1 MAICVKSEIGKLR
14 KVLIHRPGGELE
26 HLTPEYLNTL
36 LFDDIPY
43 LKRAQ
48 LEHDSFATTLRNCG
62 VEVVYLC
69 DLVAQALDS
78 DSGSDKKEKSI
89 RCQFIKEFLRNA
101 DSRIIGHEKELFN
114 LLMDE
119 SDTRKMVLRTMEG
132 VMDEGFDFRKTN
144 PLLNLTRTKAGF
156 LLDPIPN
163 LYFTRDPM
171 ASIGTGASLNH
182 MSSVTRNRETIYMKY
197 VFAYHPS
204 FRNKVHK
211 YYDPSNPYSI
221 EGGDIHNLS
230 ETTLAI
236 GLSERTS
243 AQAVE
248 VLARSI
254 FADEEST
261 ISNIIAIDIPNMRA
275 FMHLDTVLTQAD
287 TNVFIVHPG
296 ILHNIKAYRVF
307 PGAKGTIKAETLKGT
322 LESIFC
328 RFLQLDD
335 VKFIKCGGNDSIA
348 AEREQW
354 NDGSN
359 ALCVE
364 PGKVIVYD
372 RNTITNA
379 ILRDNGLETLEI
391 ASSELSRGRGGP
403 RCMSMPLIR
412 DTL

>member
-26 HLTPEYLNTL
+26 HLTPEYLTTL

-48 LEHDSFATTLRNCG
+48 IEHDSFAETLRSCG

-69 DLVAQALDS
+69 DLVAQALDT
-78 DSGSDKKEKSI
+78 DPAV
-89 RCQFIKEFLRNA
+89 RRQFVKEFLSNA
-101 DSRIIGHEKELFN
+101 DTRIVGHEKELFK

-119 SDTRKMVLRTMEG
+119 PDTRTMVLRTMEG
-132 VMDEGFDFRKTN
+132 IMDDGFDFRKTN

-156 LLDPIPN
+156 ILDPIPN

-171 ASIGTGASLNH
+171 ASVGCGASLNH
-182 MSSVTRNRETIYMKY
+182 MFSVTRNRETIYMKY
-197 VFAYHPS
+197 VFEHHPD
-204 FRNKVHK
+204 FQDKVKK
-211 YYDPSNPYSI
+211 YYDPSVPYSI

-230 ETTLAI
+230 ADTLSI
-236 GLSERTS
+236 GLSERTT
-243 AQAVE
+243 AQAIE
-248 VLARSI
+248 VLARNI
-254 FADEEST
+254 FADEESS
-261 ISNIIAIDIPNMRA
+261 IRNILAIDIPNMRA

-287 TNVFIVHPG
+287 KDVFIVHPG
-296 ILHNIKAYRVF
+296 ILHNIKVYRVF
-307 PGAKGTIKAETLKGT
+307 PGAKGTIKAESLKGT

-328 RFLQLDD
+328 RFLGLDE
-335 VKFIKCGGNDSIA
+335 VRFIKCGGNNMIA

-364 PGKVIVYD
+364 PGTVIVYD
-372 RNTITNA
+372 RNTITND
-379 ILRDNGLETLEI
+379 ILRDNGLKTLEI

-403 RCMSMPLIR
+403 RCMSMPLVR
-412 DTL
+412 DAL

>member
-26 HLTPEYLNTL
+26 HLTPEYLTTL

-48 LEHDSFATTLRNCG
+48 IEHDSFADTLRGCG

-69 DLVAQALDS
+69 DLVAQALDT
-78 DSGSDKKEKSI
+78 DPYV
-89 RCQFIKEFLRNA
+89 RRQFVKEFLSNA
-101 DSRIIGHEKELFN
+101 DTRIVGHEKELFK

-119 SDTRKMVLRTMEG
+119 PDTRTMVLRTMEG
-132 VMDEGFDFRKTN
+132 IMDDGFDFRKTN

-156 LLDPIPN
+156 ILDPIPN

-171 ASIGTGASLNH
+171 ASVGCGASLNH
-182 MSSVTRNRETIYMKY
+182 MFSVTRNRETIYMKY
-197 VFAYHPS
+197 VFEHHPD
-204 FRNKVHK
+204 FQNKVKK
-211 YYDPSNPYSI
+211 YYDPSIPYSI

-230 ETTLAI
+230 EDTLAI
-236 GLSERTS
+236 GLSERTT
-243 AQAVE
+243 AQAIE
-248 VLARSI
+248 VLARKI

-261 ISNIIAIDIPNMRA
+261 IRNILAIDIPNMRA

-287 TNVFIVHPG
+287 RGVFIVHPG

-307 PGAKGTIKAETLKGT
+307 PGAKGTIKAESLKGT

-328 RFLQLDD
+328 RFLGLDEIR
-335 VKFIKCGGNDSIA
+335 FIKCGGNNMIA

-364 PGKVIVYD
+364 PGTVIVYD
-372 RNTITNA
+372 RNTITND
-379 ILRDNGLETLEI
+379 ILRDNGLKTLEI

-403 RCMSMPLIR
+403 RCMSMPLVR
-412 DTL
+412 DAL

>member
-26 HLTPEYLNTL
+26 HLTPEYLTTL

-48 LEHDSFATTLRNCG
+48 VEHDSFADTLRGCG

-69 DLVAQALDS
+69 DLVAQALDT
-78 DSGSDKKEKSI
+78 DPYV
-89 RCQFIKEFLRNA
+89 RRQFITEFLSNA
-101 DSRIIGHEKELFN
+101 DTRIVGHEKELFK

-119 SDTRKMVLRTMEG
+119 PDTRTMVLRTMEG
-132 VMDEGFDFRKTN
+132 IMDDGFDFKKTN

-156 LLDPIPN
+156 ILDPIPN

-171 ASIGTGASLNH
+171 ASVGCGASLNH
-182 MSSVTRNRETIYMKY
+182 MFSVTRNRETIYMKY
-197 VFAYHPS
+197 VFEHHPD
-204 FRNKVHK
+204 FQNKVKK
-211 YYDPSNPYSI
+211 YYDPSIPYSI

-230 ETTLAI
+230 EDTLAI
-236 GLSERTS
+236 GLSERTT
-243 AQAVE
+243 AQAIE
-248 VLARSI
+248 VLARRI

-261 ISNIIAIDIPNMRA
+261 IRNILAIDIPNMRA

-287 TNVFIVHPG
+287 RGVFIVHPG
-296 ILHNIKAYRVF
+296 ILHNIKVYRVF
-307 PGAKGTIKAETLKGT
+307 PGAKGTIKAESLKGT

-328 RFLQLDD
+328 RFLGLDE
-335 VKFIKCGGNDSIA
+335 VRFIKCGGNNMIA

-364 PGKVIVYD
+364 PGTVIVYD
-372 RNTITNA
+372 RNTITND
-379 ILRDNGLETLEI
+379 ILRDNGLKTLEI

-403 RCMSMPLIR
+403 RCMSMPLVR
-412 DTL
+412 DAL

>member
-26 HLTPEYLNTL
+26 HLTPEYLSTL

-48 LEHDSFATTLRNCG
+48 IEHDSFAETLRSCG

-69 DLVAQALDS
+69 DLVAQALDT
-78 DSGSDKKEKSI
+78 DPAV
-89 RCQFIKEFLRNA
+89 RRQFVTEFLSNA
-101 DSRIIGHEKELFN
+101 DTRIVGHEKELFK

-119 SDTRKMVLRTMEG
+119 PDTRTMVLRTMEG
-132 VMDEGFDFRKTN
+132 IMDDGFDFRKTN

-156 LLDPIPN
+156 ILDPIPN

-171 ASIGTGASLNH
+171 ASVGCGASLNH
-182 MSSVTRNRETIYMKY
+182 MFSVTRNRETIYMKY
-197 VFAYHPS
+197 VFEHHPD
-204 FRNKVHK
+204 FQNKVKK
-211 YYDPSNPYSI
+211 YYDPSVPYSI

-230 ETTLAI
+230 ADTLAI
-236 GLSERTS
+236 GLSERTT
-243 AQAVE
+243 AQAIE
-248 VLARSI
+248 VLARNI
-254 FADEEST
+254 FADEESS
-261 ISNIIAIDIPNMRA
+261 IRNILAIDIPNMRA

-287 TNVFIVHPG
+287 KDVFIVHPG
-296 ILHNIKAYRVF
+296 ILHNIKVYRVF
-307 PGAKGTIKAETLKGT
+307 PGAKGTIKAESLKGT

-328 RFLQLDD
+328 RFLGLDE
-335 VKFIKCGGNDSIA
+335 VRFIKCGGNNMIA

-364 PGKVIVYD
+364 PGTVIVYD
-372 RNTITNA
+372 RNTITND
-379 ILRDNGLETLEI
+379 ILRDNGLKTLEI

-403 RCMSMPLIR
+403 RCMSMPLVR
-412 DTL
+412 DAL

>member
-26 HLTPEYLNTL
+26 HLTPEYLTTL

-48 LEHDSFATTLRNCG
+48 IEHDSFAETLRSCG

-69 DLVAQALDS
+69 DLVAQALDT
-78 DSGSDKKEKSI
+78 DPAV
-89 RCQFIKEFLRNA
+89 RRQFVKEFLSNA
-101 DSRIIGHEKELFN
+101 DTRIVGHEKELFK

-119 SDTRKMVLRTMEG
+119 PDTRTMVLRTMEG
-132 VMDEGFDFRKTN
+132 IMDDGFDFRKTN

-156 LLDPIPN
+156 ILDPIPN

-171 ASIGTGASLNH
+171 ASVGCGASLNH
-182 MSSVTRNRETIYMKY
+182 MFSVTRNRETIYMKY
-197 VFAYHPS
+197 VFEHHPD
-204 FRNKVHK
+204 FQDKVKK
-211 YYDPSNPYSI
+211 YYDPSVPYSI

-230 ETTLAI
+230 ADTLAI
-236 GLSERTS
+236 GLSERTT
-243 AQAVE
+243 AQATE
-248 VLARSI
+248 VLARNI

-261 ISNIIAIDIPNMRA
+261 IRNILAIDIPNMRA

-287 TNVFIVHPG
+287 RGVFIVHPG
-296 ILHNIKAYRVF
+296 ILHNIKVYRVF
-307 PGAKGTIKAETLKGT
+307 PGAKGTIKAESLKGT

-328 RFLQLDD
+328 RFLGLDE
-335 VKFIKCGGNDSIA
+335 VRFIKCGGNNMIA

-364 PGKVIVYD
+364 PGTVIVYD
-372 RNTITNA
+372 RNTITND
-379 ILRDNGLETLEI
+379 ILRDNGLKTLEI
-391 ASSELSRGRGGP
+391 GSSELSRGRGGP
-403 RCMSMPLIR
+403 RCMSMPLVR
-412 DTL
+412 DAL

>member
-26 HLTPEYLNTL
+26 HLTPEYLTTL

-48 LEHDSFATTLRNCG
+48 VEHDSFAETLRSCG

-69 DLVAQALDS
+69 DLVAQALDT
-78 DSGSDKKEKSI
+78 DPYV
-89 RCQFIKEFLRNA
+89 RRQFVKEFLSNA
-101 DSRIIGHEKELFN
+101 DTRIVGHEKELFK

-119 SDTRKMVLRTMEG
+119 PDTRTMVLRTMEG
-132 VMDEGFDFRKTN
+132 IMDDGFDFRKTN

-156 LLDPIPN
+156 ILDPIPN

-171 ASIGTGASLNH
+171 ASVGCGASLNH
-182 MSSVTRNRETIYMKY
+182 MFSVTRNRETIYMKY
-197 VFAYHPS
+197 VFEHHPD
-204 FRNKVHK
+204 FQDKVKK
-211 YYDPSNPYSI
+211 YYDPSVPYSI

-230 ETTLAI
+230 ADTLAI
-236 GLSERTS
+236 GLSERTT
-243 AQAVE
+243 AQAIE
-248 VLARSI
+248 VLARNI

-261 ISNIIAIDIPNMRA
+261 IRNILAIDIPNMRA

-287 TNVFIVHPG
+287 KDVFIVHPG
-296 ILHNIKAYRVF
+296 ILHNIKVYRVF
-307 PGAKGTIKAETLKGT
+307 PGAKGTIKAESLKGT

-328 RFLQLDD
+328 RFLGLDEIR
-335 VKFIKCGGNDSIA
+335 FIKCGGNNMIA

-364 PGKVIVYD
+364 PGTVIVYD
-372 RNTITNA
+372 RNTITND
-379 ILRDNGLETLEI
+379 ILRDNGLKTLEI

-403 RCMSMPLIR
+403 RCMSMPLVR
-412 DTL
+412 DAL

>member
-26 HLTPEYLNTL
+26 HLTPEYLTTL

-48 LEHDSFATTLRNCG
+48 VEHDSFADTLRGCG

-69 DLVAQALDS
+69 DLVAQALDT
-78 DSGSDKKEKSI
+78 DPYV
-89 RCQFIKEFLRNA
+89 RRQFITEFLSNA
-101 DSRIIGHEKELFN
+101 DTRIVGHEKELFK

-119 SDTRKMVLRTMEG
+119 PDTRTMVLRTMEG
-132 VMDEGFDFRKTN
+132 IMDDGFDFKKTN

-156 LLDPIPN
+156 ILDPIPN

-171 ASIGTGASLNH
+171 ASVGCGASLNH
-182 MSSVTRNRETIYMKY
+182 MFSVTRNRETIYMKY
-197 VFAYHPS
+197 VFEHHPD
-204 FRNKVHK
+204 FQNKVKK
-211 YYDPSNPYSI
+211 YYDPSVPYSI

-230 ETTLAI
+230 ADTLAI
-236 GLSERTS
+236 GLSERTT
-243 AQAVE
+243 AQAIE
-248 VLARSI
+248 VLARNI

-261 ISNIIAIDIPNMRA
+261 IRNILAIDIPNMRA
-275 FMHLDTVLTQAD
+275 FMHLDTVLTQVD
-287 TNVFIVHPG
+287 KDVFIVHPG
-296 ILHNIKAYRVF
+296 ILHNIKVYRVF
-307 PGAKGTIKAETLKGT
+307 PGAKGTIKAESLKGT
-322 LESIFC
+322 LESILC
-328 RFLQLDD
+328 RFLGLDE
-335 VKFIKCGGNDSIA
+335 VRFIKCGGNNMIA

-364 PGKVIVYD
+364 PGTVIVYD
-372 RNTITNA
+372 RNTITND
-379 ILRDNGLETLEI
+379 ILRDNGLKTLEI

-403 RCMSMPLIR
+403 RCMSMPLVR
-412 DTL
+412 DAL

>member
-26 HLTPEYLNTL
+26 HLTPEYLTTL

-48 LEHDSFATTLRNCG
+48 IEHDSFAETLRSCG

-69 DLVAQALDS
+69 DLVAQALDT
-78 DSGSDKKEKSI
+78 DPAV
-89 RCQFIKEFLRNA
+89 RRQFVTEFLSNA
-101 DSRIIGHEKELFN
+101 DTRIVGHEKELFK

-119 SDTRKMVLRTMEG
+119 PDTRTMVLRTMEG
-132 VMDEGFDFRKTN
+132 IMDDGFDFRKTN

-156 LLDPIPN
+156 ILDPIPN

-171 ASIGTGASLNH
+171 ASVGCGASLNH
-182 MSSVTRNRETIYMKY
+182 MFSVTRNRETIYMKY
-197 VFAYHPS
+197 VFEHHPD
-204 FRNKVHK
+204 FQDKVKK
-211 YYDPSNPYSI
+211 YYDPSVPYSI

-230 ETTLAI
+230 ADTLAI
-236 GLSERTS
+236 GLSERTT
-243 AQAVE
+243 AQAIE
-248 VLARSI
+248 VLARNI
-254 FADEEST
+254 FADEESA
-261 ISNIIAIDIPNMRA
+261 IRNILAIDIPNMRA

-287 TNVFIVHPG
+287 KDVFIVHPG
-296 ILHNIKAYRVF
+296 ILHNIKVYRVF
-307 PGAKGTIKAETLKGT
+307 PGAKGTIKAESLKGT

-328 RFLQLDD
+328 RFLGLDE
-335 VKFIKCGGNDSIA
+335 VRFIKCGGNNMIA

-364 PGKVIVYD
+364 PGTVIVYD
-372 RNTITNA
+372 RNTITND
-379 ILRDNGLETLEI
+379 ILRDNGLKTLEI

-403 RCMSMPLIR
+403 RCMSMPLVR
-412 DTL
+412 DAL

>member
-26 HLTPEYLNTL
+26 HLTPEYLTTL

-48 LEHDSFATTLRNCG
+48 VEHDSFADTLRGCG

-69 DLVAQALDS
+69 DLVAQALDT
-78 DSGSDKKEKSI
+78 DPYVH
-89 RCQFIKEFLRNA
+89 RQFVKEFLSNA
-101 DSRIIGHEKELFN
+101 DTRIVGHEKELFK

-119 SDTRKMVLRTMEG
+119 PDTRTMVLRTMEG
-132 VMDEGFDFRKTN
+132 IMDDGFDFRKTN

-156 LLDPIPN
+156 ILDPIPN

-171 ASIGTGASLNH
+171 ASVGCGASLNH
-182 MSSVTRNRETIYMKY
+182 MFSVTRNRETIYMKY
-197 VFAYHPS
+197 VFEHHPD
-204 FRNKVHK
+204 FQNKVKK
-211 YYDPSNPYSI
+211 YYDPSVPYSI

-230 ETTLAI
+230 ADTLAI
-236 GLSERTS
+236 GLSERTT
-243 AQAVE
+243 AQAIE
-248 VLARSI
+248 VLARNI

-261 ISNIIAIDIPNMRA
+261 IRNILAIDIPNMRA

-287 TNVFIVHPG
+287 KDVFIVHPG
-296 ILHNIKAYRVF
+296 ILHNIKVYRVF
-307 PGAKGTIKAETLKGT
+307 PGAKGTIKAESLKGT

-328 RFLQLDD
+328 RFLGLDE
-335 VKFIKCGGNDSIA
+335 VRFIKCGGNNMIA

-364 PGKVIVYD
+364 PGTVIVYD
-372 RNTITNA
+372 RNTITND
-379 ILRDNGLETLEI
+379 ILRDNGLKTLEI

-403 RCMSMPLIR
+403 RCMSMPLVR
-412 DTL
+412 DAL

>member
-26 HLTPEYLNTL
+26 HLTPEYLSTL

-48 LEHDSFATTLRNCG
+48 IEHDSFAETLRSCG

-69 DLVAQALDS
+69 DLVAQALDT
-78 DSGSDKKEKSI
+78 DPAV
-89 RCQFIKEFLRNA
+89 RRQFVTEFLSNA
-101 DSRIIGHEKELFN
+101 DTRIVGHEKELFK

-119 SDTRKMVLRTMEG
+119 PDTRTMVLRTMEG
-132 VMDEGFDFRKTN
+132 IMDDGFDFRKTN

-156 LLDPIPN
+156 ILDPIPN

-171 ASIGTGASLNH
+171 ASVGCGASLNH
-182 MSSVTRNRETIYMKY
+182 MFSVTRNRETIYMKY
-197 VFAYHPS
+197 VFEHHPD
-204 FRNKVHK
+204 FQDKVKK
-211 YYDPSNPYSI
+211 YYDPSVPYSI

-230 ETTLAI
+230 ADTLAI
-236 GLSERTS
+236 GLSERTT
-243 AQAVE
+243 AQAIE
-248 VLARSI
+248 VLARNI
-254 FADEEST
+254 FADEESA
-261 ISNIIAIDIPNMRA
+261 IRNILAIDIPNMRA

-287 TNVFIVHPG
+287 KDVFIVHPG
-296 ILHNIKAYRVF
+296 ILHNIKVYRVF
-307 PGAKGTIKAETLKGT
+307 PGAKGTIKAESLKGT

-328 RFLQLDD
+328 RFLGLDE
-335 VKFIKCGGNDSIA
+335 VRFIKCGGNNMIA

-364 PGKVIVYD
+364 PGTVIVYD
-372 RNTITNA
+372 RNTITND
-379 ILRDNGLETLEI
+379 ILCDNGLKTLEI

-403 RCMSMPLIR
+403 RCMSMPLVR
-412 DTL
+412 DAL

>member
-26 HLTPEYLNTL
+26 HLTPEYLTTL

-48 LEHDSFATTLRNCG
+48 VEHDSFADTLRGCG

-69 DLVAQALDS
+69 DLVAQALDT
-78 DSGSDKKEKSI
+78 DPYV
-89 RCQFIKEFLRNA
+89 RRQFVKEFLSNA
-101 DSRIIGHEKELFN
+101 DTRIVGHEKELFK

-119 SDTRKMVLRTMEG
+119 PDTRTMVLRTMEG
-132 VMDEGFDFRKTN
+132 IMDDGFDFRKTN

-156 LLDPIPN
+156 ILDPIPN

-171 ASIGTGASLNH
+171 ASVGCGASLNH
-182 MSSVTRNRETIYMKY
+182 MFSVTRNRETIYMKY
-197 VFAYHPS
+197 VFEHHPD
-204 FRNKVHK
+204 FQNKVKK
-211 YYDPSNPYSI
+211 YYDPSVPYSI

-230 ETTLAI
+230 ADTLAI
-236 GLSERTS
+236 GLSERTT
-243 AQAVE
+243 AQAIE
-248 VLARSI
+248 VLARNI

-261 ISNIIAIDIPNMRA
+261 IRNILAIDIPNMRA

-287 TNVFIVHPG
+287 KDVFIVHPG
-296 ILHNIKAYRVF
+296 ILHNIKVYRVF
-307 PGAKGTIKAETLKGT
+307 PGAKGTIKAESLKGT

-328 RFLQLDD
+328 RFLGLDE
-335 VKFIKCGGNDSIA
+335 VRFIKCGGNNMIA

-364 PGKVIVYD
+364 PGTVIVYD
-372 RNTITNA
+372 RNTITND
-379 ILRDNGLETLEI
+379 ILRDNGLKTLEI

-403 RCMSMPLIR
+403 RCMSMPLVR
-412 DTL
+412 DAL

>member
-1 MAICVKSEIGKLR
+1 MAICVKSEIGKLK

-26 HLTPEYLNTL
+26 HLTPEYLSTL

-48 LEHDSFATTLRNCG
+48 IEHDSFAQTLRDCG

-69 DLVAQALDS
+69 DLVTQALDT
-78 DSGSDKKEKSI
+78 DPDVKK
-89 RCQFIKEFLRNA
+89 QFIREFLLNA
-101 DSRIIGHEKELFN
+101 GNRVLGREKELYKK
-114 LLMDE
+114 LLDLPNTK
-119 SDTRKMVLRTMEG
+119 DMVLKTMQG
-132 VMDEGFDFRKTN
+132 VLDTGFDFKKSN

-156 LLDPIPN
+156 LIDPIPN

-171 ASIGTGASLNH
+171 ASIGNGASLNH
-182 MSSVTRNRETIYMKY
+182 MSSVTRNRETLYMKY
-197 VFAYHPS
+197 VFDFHPD
-204 FRNKVHK
+204 FKGKVKK
-211 YYDPSNPYSI
+211 YYNPLCPYSI

-230 ETTLAI
+230 AETLAI
-236 GLSERTS
+236 GLSERTC
-243 AQAVE
+243 AEAIE
-248 VLARSI
+248 LLAKNI

-261 ISNIIAIDIPNMRA
+261 IKNILAIDIPNTRA

-296 ILHNIKAYRVF
+296 ILDNVKVYRVF
-307 PGAKGTIKAETLKGT
+307 PGAKGNIKAEAIKGS

-328 RFLQLDD
+328 RFLQLDN
-335 VKFIKCGGNDSIA
+335 VKFIKCGGNSAIA

-372 RNTITNA
+372 RNTITNS
-379 ILRDNGLETLEI
+379 ILRDNGLQTLEI

-403 RCMSMPLIR
+403 RCMSMPLER
-412 DTL
+412 D

>member
-26 HLTPEYLNTL
+26 HLTPEYLTTL

-48 LEHDSFATTLRNCG
+48 VEHDSFADTLRGCG

-69 DLVAQALDS
+69 DLVAQALDT
-78 DSGSDKKEKSI
+78 DPYV
-89 RCQFIKEFLRNA
+89 RRQFVKEFLSNA
-101 DSRIIGHEKELFN
+101 DTRIVGHEKELFK

-119 SDTRKMVLRTMEG
+119 PDTRTMVLRTMEG
-132 VMDEGFDFRKTN
+132 IMDDGFDFRKTN

-156 LLDPIPN
+156 ILDPIPN

-171 ASIGTGASLNH
+171 ASVGCGASLNH
-182 MSSVTRNRETIYMKY
+182 MFSVTRNRETIYMKY
-197 VFAYHPS
+197 VFEHHPD
-204 FRNKVHK
+204 FQDKVKK
-211 YYDPSNPYSI
+211 YYDPSVPYSI

-230 ETTLAI
+230 ADTLAI
-236 GLSERTS
+236 GLSERTT
-243 AQAVE
+243 AQAIE
-248 VLARSI
+248 VLARNI

-261 ISNIIAIDIPNMRA
+261 IRNILAIDIPNMRA

-287 TNVFIVHPG
+287 RGVFIVHPG
-296 ILHNIKAYRVF
+296 ILHNIKVYRVF
-307 PGAKGTIKAETLKGT
+307 PGAKGTIKAESLKGT

-328 RFLQLDD
+328 RFLGLDEIR
-335 VKFIKCGGNDSIA
+335 FIKCGGNNMIA

-364 PGKVIVYD
+364 PGTVIVYD
-372 RNTITNA
+372 RNTITND
-379 ILRDNGLETLEI
+379 ILRDNGLKTLEI

-403 RCMSMPLIR
+403 RCMSMPLVR
-412 DTL
+412 DAL

>member
-1 MAICVKSEIGKLR
+1 MAICVKSEIGKLK

-26 HLTPEYLNTL
+26 HLTPDYLSTL

-48 LEHDSFATTLRNCG
+48 IEHDSFAQTLRDCG

-69 DLVAQALDS
+69 DLVTQALDT
-78 DSGSDKKEKSI
+78 DINVKK
-89 RCQFIKEFLRNA
+89 QFIREFLMNA
-101 DSRIIGHEKELFN
+101 GNRVLGREKELYKS
-114 LLMDE
+114 LIDLP
-119 SDTRKMVLRTMEG
+119 DTKDMVLKTMQG
-132 VMDEGFDFRKTN
+132 VLDTGFDFKKSN

-156 LLDPIPN
+156 LIDPIPN

-171 ASIGTGASLNH
+171 ASIGNGASLNH

-197 VFAYHPS
+197 VFDFHPD
-204 FRNKVHK
+204 FKGMVKK
-211 YYDPSNPYSI
+211 YYNPLCPYSI

-230 ETTLAI
+230 AETLAI

-243 AQAVE
+243 AEAIE
-248 VLARSI
+248 LLAKNI
-254 FADEEST
+254 FSDEEST
-261 ISNIIAIDIPNMRA
+261 IKNILAIDIPNTRA

-287 TNVFIVHPG
+287 KNVFIVHPG
-296 ILHNIKAYRVF
+296 ILDNVKVYRVF
-307 PGAKGTIKAETLKGT
+307 PGARGTIKAEILKGS

-328 RFLQLDD
+328 RFLELDN
-335 VKFIKCGGNDSIA
+335 VKFIKCGGNSAIA
-348 AEREQW
+348 SEREQW

-379 ILRDNGLETLEI
+379 ILRDNGLQTLEI

-403 RCMSMPLIR
+403 RCMSMPLER
-412 DTL
+412 V

>member
-26 HLTPEYLNTL
+26 HLTPEYLTTL

-48 LEHDSFATTLRNCG
+48 VEHDSFADTLRGCG

-69 DLVAQALDS
+69 DLVAQALDT
-78 DSGSDKKEKSI
+78 DPAV
-89 RCQFIKEFLRNA
+89 RRQFVKEFLSNA
-101 DSRIIGHEKELFN
+101 DTRIVGHEKELFK

-119 SDTRKMVLRTMEG
+119 PDTRTMVLRTMEG
-132 VMDEGFDFRKTN
+132 IMDDGFDFRKTN

-156 LLDPIPN
+156 ILDPIPN

-171 ASIGTGASLNH
+171 ASVGCGASLNH
-182 MSSVTRNRETIYMKY
+182 MFSVTRNRETIYMKY
-197 VFAYHPS
+197 VFEHHPD
-204 FRNKVHK
+204 FQNKVKK
-211 YYDPSNPYSI
+211 YYDPSVPYSI

-230 ETTLAI
+230 ADTLAI
-236 GLSERTS
+236 GLSERTT
-243 AQAVE
+243 AQAIE
-248 VLARSI
+248 VLARNI
-254 FADEEST
+254 FADEESS
-261 ISNIIAIDIPNMRA
+261 IRNILAIDIPNMRA

-287 TNVFIVHPG
+287 KDVFIVHPG
-296 ILHNIKAYRVF
+296 ILHNIKVYRVF
-307 PGAKGTIKAETLKGT
+307 PGAKGTIKAESLKGT

-328 RFLQLDD
+328 RFLGLDE
-335 VKFIKCGGNDSIA
+335 VRFIKCGGNNMIA

-364 PGKVIVYD
+364 PGTVIVYD
-372 RNTITNA
+372 RNTITND
-379 ILRDNGLETLEI
+379 ILRDNGLKTLEI

-403 RCMSMPLIR
+403 RCMSMPLVR
-412 DTL
+412 DAL

>member
-26 HLTPEYLNTL
+26 HLTPEYLTTL

-48 LEHDSFATTLRNCG
+48 IEHDSFAETLRSCG

-69 DLVAQALDS
+69 DLVAQALDT
-78 DSGSDKKEKSI
+78 DPAV
-89 RCQFIKEFLRNA
+89 RRQFVKEFLSNA
-101 DSRIIGHEKELFN
+101 DTRIVGHEKELFK

-119 SDTRKMVLRTMEG
+119 PDTRTMVLRTMEG
-132 VMDEGFDFRKTN
+132 IMDDGFDFRKTN

-156 LLDPIPN
+156 ILDPIPN

-171 ASIGTGASLNH
+171 ASVGCGASLNH
-182 MSSVTRNRETIYMKY
+182 MFSVTRNRETIYMKY
-197 VFAYHPS
+197 VFEHHPD
-204 FRNKVHK
+204 FQNKVKK
-211 YYDPSNPYSI
+211 YYDPSIPYSI

-230 ETTLAI
+230 ADTLAI
-236 GLSERTS
+236 GLSERTT
-243 AQAVE
+243 AQAIE
-248 VLARSI
+248 VLARRI

-261 ISNIIAIDIPNMRA
+261 IRNILAIDIPNMRA

-287 TNVFIVHPG
+287 RGVFIVHPG
-296 ILHNIKAYRVF
+296 ILHNIKVYRVF
-307 PGAKGTIKAETLKGT
+307 PGAKGTIKAESLKGT

-328 RFLQLDD
+328 RFLGLDE
-335 VKFIKCGGNDSIA
+335 VRFIKCGGNNMIA

-364 PGKVIVYD
+364 PGTVIVYD
-372 RNTITNA
+372 RNTITND
-379 ILRDNGLETLEI
+379 ILRDNGLKTLEI

-403 RCMSMPLIR
+403 RCMSMPLVR
-412 DTL
+412 DAL

>member
-26 HLTPEYLNTL
+26 HLTPEYLTTL

-48 LEHDSFATTLRNCG
+48 VEHDSFADTLRGCG

-69 DLVAQALDS
+69 DLVAQALDT
-78 DSGSDKKEKSI
+78 DPYV
-89 RCQFIKEFLRNA
+89 RRQFVKEFLSNA
-101 DSRIIGHEKELFN
+101 DTRIVGHEKELFK

-119 SDTRKMVLRTMEG
+119 PDTRTMVLRTMEG
-132 VMDEGFDFRKTN
+132 IMDDGFDFRKTN

-156 LLDPIPN
+156 ILDPIPN

-171 ASIGTGASLNH
+171 ASVGCGASLNH
-182 MSSVTRNRETIYMKY
+182 MFSVTRNRETIYMKY
-197 VFAYHPS
+197 VFEHHPD
-204 FRNKVHK
+204 FQNKVKK
-211 YYDPSNPYSI
+211 YYDPSIPYSI

-230 ETTLAI
+230 EDTLAI
-236 GLSERTS
+236 GLSERTT
-243 AQAVE
+243 AQAIE
-248 VLARSI
+248 VLARNI

-261 ISNIIAIDIPNMRA
+261 IRNILAIDIPNMRA

-287 TNVFIVHPG
+287 KDVFIVHPG
-296 ILHNIKAYRVF
+296 ILHNIKVYRVF
-307 PGAKGTIKAETLKGT
+307 PGAKGTIKAESLKGS

-328 RFLQLDD
+328 RFLGLDE
-335 VKFIKCGGNDSIA
+335 VRFIKCGGNNMIA

-364 PGKVIVYD
+364 PGTVIVYD
-372 RNTITNA
+372 RNTITND
-379 ILRDNGLETLEI
+379 ILRDNGLKTLEI

-403 RCMSMPLIR
+403 RCMSMPLVR
-412 DTL
+412 DAL

>member
-26 HLTPEYLNTL
+26 HLTPEYLTTL

-48 LEHDSFATTLRNCG
+48 VEHDSFADTLRGCG

-69 DLVAQALDS
+69 DLVAQALDT
-78 DSGSDKKEKSI
+78 DPYV
-89 RCQFIKEFLRNA
+89 RRQFVKEFLSNA
-101 DSRIIGHEKELFN
+101 DTRIVGHEKELFK

-119 SDTRKMVLRTMEG
+119 PDTRTMVLRTMEG
-132 VMDEGFDFRKTN
+132 IMDDGFDFRKTN

-156 LLDPIPN
+156 ILDPIPN

-171 ASIGTGASLNH
+171 ASVGCGASLNH
-182 MSSVTRNRETIYMKY
+182 MFSVTRNRETIYMKY
-197 VFAYHPS
+197 VFEHHPD
-204 FRNKVHK
+204 FQDKVKK
-211 YYDPSNPYSI
+211 YYDPSVPYSI

-230 ETTLAI
+230 ADTLAI
-236 GLSERTS
+236 GLSERTT
-243 AQAVE
+243 AQAIE
-248 VLARSI
+248 VLARNI
-254 FADEEST
+254 FTDEEST
-261 ISNIIAIDIPNMRA
+261 IRNILAIDIPNMRA

-287 TNVFIVHPG
+287 RGVFIVHPG
-296 ILHNIKAYRVF
+296 ILHNIKVYRVF
-307 PGAKGTIKAETLKGT
+307 PGAKGTIKAESLKGT

-328 RFLQLDD
+328 RFLGLDE
-335 VKFIKCGGNDSIA
+335 VRFIKCGGNNMIA

-364 PGKVIVYD
+364 PGTVIVYD
-372 RNTITNA
+372 RNTITND
-379 ILRDNGLETLEI
+379 ILRDNGLKTLEI

-403 RCMSMPLIR
+403 RCMSMPLVR
-412 DTL
+412 DAL

>member
-26 HLTPEYLNTL
+26 HLTPEYLTTL

-48 LEHDSFATTLRNCG
+48 VEHDSFADTLRGCG

-69 DLVAQALDS
+69 DLVAQALDT
-78 DSGSDKKEKSI
+78 DPYV
-89 RCQFIKEFLRNA
+89 RRQFVKEFLSNA
-101 DSRIIGHEKELFN
+101 DTRIVGHEKELFK

-119 SDTRKMVLRTMEG
+119 PDTRTMVLRTMEG
-132 VMDEGFDFRKTN
+132 IMDDGFDFKKTN

-156 LLDPIPN
+156 ILDPIPN

-171 ASIGTGASLNH
+171 ASVGCGASLNH
-182 MSSVTRNRETIYMKY
+182 MFSVTRNRETIYMKY
-197 VFAYHPS
+197 VFEHHPD
-204 FRNKVHK
+204 FQDKVKK
-211 YYDPSNPYSI
+211 YYDPSVPYSI

-230 ETTLAI
+230 ADTLAI
-236 GLSERTS
+236 GLSERTT
-243 AQAVE
+243 AQAIE
-248 VLARSI
+248 VLARNI
-254 FADEEST
+254 FADEESS
-261 ISNIIAIDIPNMRA
+261 IRNILAIDIPNMRA

-287 TNVFIVHPG
+287 KDVFIVHPG
-296 ILHNIKAYRVF
+296 ILHNIKVYRVF
-307 PGAKGTIKAETLKGT
+307 PGAKGTIKAESLKGT

-328 RFLQLDD
+328 RFLGLDE
-335 VKFIKCGGNDSIA
+335 VRFIKCGGNNMIA

-364 PGKVIVYD
+364 PGTVIVYD
-372 RNTITNA
+372 RNTITND
-379 ILRDNGLETLEI
+379 ILRDNGLKTLEI

-403 RCMSMPLIR
+403 RCMSMPLVR
-412 DTL
+412 DAL

>member
-26 HLTPEYLNTL
+26 HLTPEYLTTL

-48 LEHDSFATTLRNCG
+48 VEHDSFADTLRGCG

-69 DLVAQALDS
+69 DLVAQALDT
-78 DSGSDKKEKSI
+78 DPYV
-89 RCQFIKEFLRNA
+89 RRQFVKEFLSNA
-101 DSRIIGHEKELFN
+101 DTRIVGHEKELFK

-119 SDTRKMVLRTMEG
+119 PDTRTMVLRTMEG
-132 VMDEGFDFRKTN
+132 IMDDGFDFRKTN

-156 LLDPIPN
+156 ILDPIPN

-171 ASIGTGASLNH
+171 ASVGCGASLNH
-182 MSSVTRNRETIYMKY
+182 MFSVTRNRETIYMKY
-197 VFAYHPS
+197 VFEHHPD
-204 FRNKVHK
+204 FQNKVKK
-211 YYDPSNPYSI
+211 YYDPSVPYSI

-230 ETTLAI
+230 ADTLAI
-236 GLSERTS
+236 GLSERTT
-243 AQAVE
+243 AQAIE
-248 VLARSI
+248 VLARNI

-261 ISNIIAIDIPNMRA
+261 IRNILAIDIPNMRA

-287 TNVFIVHPG
+287 RGVFIVHPG
-296 ILHNIKAYRVF
+296 ILHNIKVYRVF
-307 PGAKGTIKAETLKGT
+307 PGAKGTIKAESLKGT

-328 RFLQLDD
+328 RFLGLDE
-335 VKFIKCGGNDSIA
+335 VRFIKCGGNNMIA

-364 PGKVIVYD
+364 PGTVIVYD
-372 RNTITNA
+372 RNTITND
-379 ILRDNGLETLEI
+379 ILRDNGLKTLEI

-403 RCMSMPLIR
+403 RCMSMPLVR
-412 DTL
+412 DAL

>member
-26 HLTPEYLNTL
+26 HLTPEYLTTL

-48 LEHDSFATTLRNCG
+48 IEHDSFADTLRGCG

-69 DLVAQALDS
+69 DLVAQALDTDPS
-78 DSGSDKKEKSI
+78 V
-89 RCQFIKEFLRNA
+89 RRQFVTEFLSNA
-101 DSRIIGHEKELFN
+101 DTRIVGHEKELFK

-119 SDTRKMVLRTMEG
+119 PDTRTMVLRTMEG
-132 VMDEGFDFRKTN
+132 IMDDGFDFRKTN

-156 LLDPIPN
+156 ILDPIPN

-171 ASIGTGASLNH
+171 ASVGCGASLNH
-182 MSSVTRNRETIYMKY
+182 MFSVTRNRETIYMKY
-197 VFAYHPS
+197 VFEHHPDFQS
-204 FRNKVHK
+204 KVRK
-211 YYDPSNPYSI
+211 YYDPSIPYSI

-230 ETTLAI
+230 ADTLAI
-236 GLSERTS
+236 GLSERTT
-243 AQAVE
+243 AQAIE
-248 VLARSI
+248 VLARNV

-261 ISNIIAIDIPNMRA
+261 IRNILAIDIPNMRA

-287 TNVFIVHPG
+287 KDVFIVHPG
-296 ILHNIKAYRVF
+296 ILHNIKVYRVF
-307 PGAKGTIKAETLKGT
+307 PGAKGTIKAESLKGT

-328 RFLQLDD
+328 RFLGLDG
-335 VKFIKCGGNDSIA
+335 VRFIKCGGNNMIA

-364 PGKVIVYD
+364 PGTVIVYD
-372 RNTITNA
+372 RNTITND
-379 ILRDNGLETLEI
+379 ILRDNGLKTLEI

-403 RCMSMPLIR
+403 RCMSMPLVR
-412 DTL
+412 DAL

>member
-26 HLTPEYLNTL
+26 HLTPEYLTTL

-48 LEHDSFATTLRNCG
+48 VEHDSFADTLRGCG

-69 DLVAQALDS
+69 DLVAQALDT
-78 DSGSDKKEKSI
+78 DPYV
-89 RCQFIKEFLRNA
+89 RRQFVKEFLSNA
-101 DSRIIGHEKELFN
+101 DTRIVGHEKELFK

-119 SDTRKMVLRTMEG
+119 PDTRTMVLRTMEG
-132 VMDEGFDFRKTN
+132 IMDDGFDFRKTN

-156 LLDPIPN
+156 ILDPIPN

-171 ASIGTGASLNH
+171 ASVGCGASLNH
-182 MSSVTRNRETIYMKY
+182 MFSVTRNRETIYMKY
-197 VFAYHPS
+197 VFEHHPD
-204 FRNKVHK
+204 FQNKVKK
-211 YYDPSNPYSI
+211 YYDPSIPYSI

-230 ETTLAI
+230 ADTLAI
-236 GLSERTS
+236 GLSERTT
-243 AQAVE
+243 AQAIE
-248 VLARSI
+248 VLARNI

-261 ISNIIAIDIPNMRA
+261 IRNILAIDIPNMRA

-287 TNVFIVHPG
+287 KDVFIVHPG
-296 ILHNIKAYRVF
+296 ILHNIKVYRVF
-307 PGAKGTIKAETLKGT
+307 PGAKGAIKAESLKGT

-328 RFLQLDD
+328 RFLGLDE
-335 VKFIKCGGNDSIA
+335 VRFIKCGGNNMIA

-364 PGKVIVYD
+364 PGTVIVYD
-372 RNTITNA
+372 RNTITND
-379 ILRDNGLETLEI
+379 ILRDNGLKTLEI

-403 RCMSMPLIR
+403 RCMSMPLVR
-412 DTL
+412 DAL

>member
-26 HLTPEYLNTL
+26 HLTPEYLTTL

-48 LEHDSFATTLRNCG
+48 IEHDSFAETLRSCG

-69 DLVAQALDS
+69 DLVAQALDT
-78 DSGSDKKEKSI
+78 DPAV
-89 RCQFIKEFLRNA
+89 RRQFVKEFLSNA
-101 DSRIIGHEKELFN
+101 DTRIVGHEKELFK

-119 SDTRKMVLRTMEG
+119 PDTRTMVLRTMEG
-132 VMDEGFDFRKTN
+132 IMDDGFDFRKTN
-144 PLLNLTRTKAGF
+144 PLLNRTKAGF
-156 LLDPIPN
+156 ILDPIPN

-171 ASIGTGASLNH
+171 ASVGCGASLNH
-182 MSSVTRNRETIYMKY
+182 MFSVTRNRETIYMKY
-197 VFAYHPS
+197 VFEHHPD
-204 FRNKVHK
+204 FQDKVKK
-211 YYDPSNPYSI
+211 YYDPSVPYSI

-230 ETTLAI
+230 ADTLAI
-236 GLSERTS
+236 GLSERTT
-243 AQAVE
+243 AQAIE
-248 VLARSI
+248 VLARNI
-254 FADEEST
+254 FADEESS
-261 ISNIIAIDIPNMRA
+261 IRNILAIDIPNMRA

-287 TNVFIVHPG
+287 KDVFIVHPG
-296 ILHNIKAYRVF
+296 ILHNIKVYRVF
-307 PGAKGTIKAETLKGT
+307 PGAKGTIKAESLKGT

-328 RFLQLDD
+328 RFLGLDE
-335 VKFIKCGGNDSIA
+335 VRFIKCGGNNMIA

-364 PGKVIVYD
+364 PGTVIVYD
-372 RNTITNA
+372 RNTITND
-379 ILRDNGLETLEI
+379 ILRDNGLKTLEI

-403 RCMSMPLIR
+403 RCMSMPLVR
-412 DTL
+412 DAL

>member
-1 MAICVKSEIGKLR
+1 MAICVKSEIGKLK

-26 HLTPEYLNTL
+26 HLTPDYLSTL

-48 LEHDSFATTLRNCG
+48 IEHDSFAQTLRDCG

-69 DLVAQALDS
+69 DLVTEALDT
-78 DSGSDKKEKSI
+78 DINVKK
-89 RCQFIKEFLRNA
+89 QFIREFLMNA
-101 DSRIIGHEKELFN
+101 GNRVLGREKELYKS
-114 LLMDE
+114 LLDLP
-119 SDTRKMVLRTMEG
+119 DTKDMVLKTMQG
-132 VMDEGFDFRKTN
+132 VLDTGFDFKKSN

-156 LLDPIPN
+156 LIDPIPN

-171 ASIGTGASLNH
+171 ASIGNGASLNH

-197 VFAYHPS
+197 VFDFHPD
-204 FRNKVHK
+204 FKGMVKK
-211 YYDPSNPYSI
+211 YYNPLCPYSI

-230 ETTLAI
+230 AETLAI

-243 AQAVE
+243 AEAIE
-248 VLARSI
+248 LLAKNI

-261 ISNIIAIDIPNMRA
+261 IKNILAIDIPNTRA

-287 TNVFIVHPG
+287 KNVFIVHPG
-296 ILHNIKAYRVF
+296 ILDNVKVYRVF
-307 PGAKGTIKAETLKGT
+307 PGARGTIKAEILKGS

-328 RFLQLDD
+328 RFLELDN
-335 VKFIKCGGNDSIA
+335 VKFIKCGGNSAIA
-348 AEREQW
+348 SEREQW

-372 RNTITNA
+372 RNTITNS
-379 ILRDNGLETLEI
+379 ILRDNGLQTLEI

-403 RCMSMPLIR
+403 RCMSMPLER
-412 DTL
+412 V

>member
-26 HLTPEYLNTL
+26 HLTPEYLTTL

-48 LEHDSFATTLRNCG
+48 VEHDSFADTLRGCG

-69 DLVAQALDS
+69 DLVAQALDT
-78 DSGSDKKEKSI
+78 DSYV
-89 RCQFIKEFLRNA
+89 RRQFITEFLSNA
-101 DSRIIGHEKELFN
+101 DTRIVGHEKELFK

-119 SDTRKMVLRTMEG
+119 PDTRTMVLRTMEG
-132 VMDEGFDFRKTN
+132 IMDDGFDFKKTN

-156 LLDPIPN
+156 ILDPIPN

-171 ASIGTGASLNH
+171 ASVGCGASLNH
-182 MSSVTRNRETIYMKY
+182 MFSVTRNRETIYMKY
-197 VFAYHPS
+197 VFEHHPD
-204 FRNKVHK
+204 FQNKVKK
-211 YYDPSNPYSI
+211 YYDPSVPYSI

-230 ETTLAI
+230 ADTLAI
-236 GLSERTS
+236 GLSERTT
-243 AQAVE
+243 AQAIE
-248 VLARSI
+248 VLARNI
-254 FADEEST
+254 FADEESS
-261 ISNIIAIDIPNMRA
+261 IRNILAIDIPNMRA

-287 TNVFIVHPG
+287 KDVFIVHPG
-296 ILHNIKAYRVF
+296 ILHNIKVYRVF
-307 PGAKGTIKAETLKGT
+307 PGAKGTIKAESLKGT

-328 RFLQLDD
+328 RFLGLDE
-335 VKFIKCGGNDSIA
+335 VRFIKCGGNNMIA

-364 PGKVIVYD
+364 PGTVIVYD
-372 RNTITNA
+372 RNTITND
-379 ILRDNGLETLEI
+379 ILRDNGLKTLEI

-403 RCMSMPLIR
+403 RCMSMPLVR
-412 DTL
+412 DAL

>member
-26 HLTPEYLNTL
+26 HLTPEYLTTL

-48 LEHDSFATTLRNCG
+48 IEHDSFADTLRGCG

-69 DLVAQALDS
+69 DLVAQALDTDPS
-78 DSGSDKKEKSI
+78 V
-89 RCQFIKEFLRNA
+89 RRQFITEFLSNA
-101 DSRIIGHEKELFN
+101 DTRIVGHEKELFK

-119 SDTRKMVLRTMEG
+119 PDTRTMVLRTMEG
-132 VMDEGFDFRKTN
+132 IMDDGFDFRKTN

-156 LLDPIPN
+156 ILDPIPN

-171 ASIGTGASLNH
+171 ASVGCGASLNH
-182 MSSVTRNRETIYMKY
+182 MFSVTRNRETIYMKY
-197 VFAYHPS
+197 VFEHHPD
-204 FRNKVHK
+204 FQDKVKK
-211 YYDPSNPYSI
+211 YYDPSVPYSI

-230 ETTLAI
+230 ADTLAI
-236 GLSERTS
+236 GLSERTT
-243 AQAVE
+243 AQAIE
-248 VLARSI
+248 VLARNI

-261 ISNIIAIDIPNMRA
+261 IRNILAIDIPNMRA

-287 TNVFIVHPG
+287 KDVFIVHPG
-296 ILHNIKAYRVF
+296 ILHNIKVYRVF
-307 PGAKGTIKAETLKGT
+307 PGAKGTIKAESLKGT

-328 RFLQLDD
+328 RFLGLDE
-335 VKFIKCGGNDSIA
+335 VRFIKCGGNNMIA

-364 PGKVIVYD
+364 PGTVIVYD
-372 RNTITNA
+372 RNTITND
-379 ILRDNGLETLEI
+379 ILRDNGLKTLEI

-403 RCMSMPLIR
+403 RCMSMPLVR
-412 DTL
+412 DAL

>member
-1 MAICVKSEIGKLR
+1 MAICVKSEIGKLK

-26 HLTPEYLNTL
+26 HLTPEYLSTL

-48 LEHDSFATTLRNCG
+48 LEHDSFAQTLRDCG

-69 DLVAQALDS
+69 NLVAQALDT
-78 DSGSDKKEKSI
+78 DADVKK
-89 RCQFIKEFLRNA
+89 QFIREFLRNA
-101 DSRIIGHEKELFN
+101 GNRVLGREKELYN
-114 LLMDE
+114 ALL
-119 SDTRKMVLRTMEG
+119 DTPSTKEMVLKTMQG
-132 VMDEGFDFRKTN
+132 VLDTGFDFKKSN

-156 LLDPIPN
+156 LIDPIPN

-171 ASIGTGASLNH
+171 ASIGNGASLNH

-197 VFAYHPS
+197 VFDFHPD
-204 FRNKVHK
+204 FKGKVKK
-211 YYDPSNPYSI
+211 YYNPLCPYSI

-230 ETTLAI
+230 AETLAV
-236 GLSERTS
+236 GLSERTCAEAIELL
-243 AQAVE
+243 AQN
-248 VLARSI
+248 I

-261 ISNIIAIDIPNMRA
+261 IKNILAIDIPNSRA

-287 TNVFIVHPG
+287 KNVFIVHPV
-296 ILHNIKAYRVF
+296 ILDNLKVYRVF
-307 PGAKGTIKAETLKGT
+307 PGAKGTVKAEALKGS

-328 RFLQLDD
+328 KFLGLDS
-335 VKFIKCGGNDSIA
+335 VKFIKCGGNSAIA
-348 AEREQW
+348 SEREQW

-372 RNTITNA
+372 RNTITNS
-379 ILRDNGLETLEI
+379 ILRDNGLQTLEI

-403 RCMSMPLIR
+403 RCMSMPLER
-412 DTL
+412 E

>member
-26 HLTPEYLNTL
+26 HLTPEYLTTL

-48 LEHDSFATTLRNCG
+48 VEHDSFADTLRGCG

-69 DLVAQALDS
+69 DLVAQALDTDPS
-78 DSGSDKKEKSI
+78 V
-89 RCQFIKEFLRNA
+89 RRQFITEFLSNA
-101 DSRIIGHEKELFN
+101 DTRIVGHEKELFK

-119 SDTRKMVLRTMEG
+119 PDTRTMVLRTMEG
-132 VMDEGFDFRKTN
+132 IMDDGFDFRKTN

-156 LLDPIPN
+156 ILDPIPN

-171 ASIGTGASLNH
+171 ASVGCGASLNH
-182 MSSVTRNRETIYMKY
+182 MFSVTRNRETIYMKY
-197 VFAYHPS
+197 VFEHHPD
-204 FRNKVHK
+204 FQDKVKK
-211 YYDPSNPYSI
+211 YYDPSVPYSI

-230 ETTLAI
+230 ADTLAI
-236 GLSERTS
+236 GLSERTT
-243 AQAVE
+243 AQAIE
-248 VLARSI
+248 VLARNI
-254 FADEEST
+254 FADEESS
-261 ISNIIAIDIPNMRA
+261 IRNILAIDIPNMRA

-287 TNVFIVHPG
+287 TDVFIVHPG
-296 ILHNIKAYRVF
+296 ILHNIKVYRVF
-307 PGAKGTIKAETLKGT
+307 PGAKGTIKAESLKGT

-328 RFLQLDD
+328 RFLGLDE
-335 VKFIKCGGNDSIA
+335 VRFIKCGGNNMIA

-364 PGKVIVYD
+364 PGTVIVYD
-372 RNTITNA
+372 RNTITND
-379 ILRDNGLETLEI
+379 ILRDNGLKTLEI

-403 RCMSMPLIR
+403 RCMSMPLVR
-412 DTL
+412 DAL

>member
-26 HLTPEYLNTL
+26 HLTPEYLTTL

-48 LEHDSFATTLRNCG
+48 VEHDSFADTLRGCG

-69 DLVAQALDS
+69 DLVAQALDT
-78 DSGSDKKEKSI
+78 DPYV
-89 RCQFIKEFLRNA
+89 RRQFVKEFLSNA
-101 DSRIIGHEKELFN
+101 DTRIVGHEKELFK

-119 SDTRKMVLRTMEG
+119 PDTRTMVLRTMEG
-132 VMDEGFDFRKTN
+132 IMDDGFDFKKTN

-156 LLDPIPN
+156 ILDPIPN

-171 ASIGTGASLNH
+171 ASVGCGASLNH
-182 MSSVTRNRETIYMKY
+182 MFSVTRNRETIYMKY
-197 VFAYHPS
+197 VFEHHPD
-204 FRNKVHK
+204 FQNKVKK
-211 YYDPSNPYSI
+211 YYDPSVPYSI

-230 ETTLAI
+230 ADTLAI
-236 GLSERTS
+236 GLSERTT
-243 AQAVE
+243 AQAIE
-248 VLARSI
+248 VLARNI

-261 ISNIIAIDIPNMRA
+261 IRNILAIDIPNMRA

-287 TNVFIVHPG
+287 KDVFIVHPG
-296 ILHNIKAYRVF
+296 ILHNIKVYRVF
-307 PGAKGTIKAETLKGT
+307 PGAKGTIKAESLKGT

-328 RFLQLDD
+328 RFLGLDE
-335 VKFIKCGGNDSIA
+335 VRFIKCGGNNMIA

-364 PGKVIVYD
+364 PGTVIVYD
-372 RNTITNA
+372 RNTITND
-379 ILRDNGLETLEI
+379 ILRDNGLKTLEI

-403 RCMSMPLIR
+403 RCMSMPLVR
-412 DTL
+412 DAL

>member
-26 HLTPEYLNTL
+26 HLTPEYLTTL

-48 LEHDSFATTLRNCG
+48 VEHDSFADTLRGCG

-69 DLVAQALDS
+69 DLVAQALDT
-78 DSGSDKKEKSI
+78 DPYV
-89 RCQFIKEFLRNA
+89 RRQFVKEFLSNA
-101 DSRIIGHEKELFN
+101 DTRIVGHEKELFK

-119 SDTRKMVLRTMEG
+119 PDTRTMVLRTMEG
-132 VMDEGFDFRKTN
+132 IMDDGFDFRKTN

-156 LLDPIPN
+156 ILDPIPN

-171 ASIGTGASLNH
+171 ASVGCGASLNH
-182 MSSVTRNRETIYMKY
+182 MFSVTRNRETIYMKY
-197 VFAYHPS
+197 VFEHHPD
-204 FRNKVHK
+204 FQNKVKK
-211 YYDPSNPYSI
+211 YYDPSIPYSI

-230 ETTLAI
+230 EDTLAI
-236 GLSERTS
+236 GLSERTT
-243 AQAVE
+243 AQAIE
-248 VLARSI
+248 VLARKI

-261 ISNIIAIDIPNMRA
+261 IRNILAIDIPNMRA

-287 TNVFIVHPG
+287 RGVFIVHPG

-307 PGAKGTIKAETLKGT
+307 PGAKGTIKAESLKGT

-328 RFLQLDD
+328 RFLGLDEIR
-335 VKFIKCGGNDSIA
+335 FIKCGGNNMIA

-364 PGKVIVYD
+364 PGTVIVYD
-372 RNTITNA
+372 RNTITND
-379 ILRDNGLETLEI
+379 ILRDNGLKTLEI

-403 RCMSMPLIR
+403 RCMSMPLVR
-412 DTL
+412 DAL

>member
-26 HLTPEYLNTL
+26 HLTPEYLTTL

-48 LEHDSFATTLRNCG
+48 IEHDSFADTLRGCG

-69 DLVAQALDS
+69 DLVAQALDT
-78 DSGSDKKEKSI
+78 DPYV
-89 RCQFIKEFLRNA
+89 RRQFITEFLSNA
-101 DSRIIGHEKELFN
+101 DTRIVGHEKELFK

-119 SDTRKMVLRTMEG
+119 PDTRTMVLRTMEG
-132 VMDEGFDFRKTN
+132 IIDDGFDFKKTN

-156 LLDPIPN
+156 ILDPIPN

-171 ASIGTGASLNH
+171 ASVGCGASLNH
-182 MSSVTRNRETIYMKY
+182 MFSVTRNRETIYMKY
-197 VFAYHPS
+197 VFEHHPD
-204 FRNKVHK
+204 FQNKVKK
-211 YYDPSNPYSI
+211 YYDPSIPYSI

-230 ETTLAI
+230 EDTLAI
-236 GLSERTS
+236 GLSERTT
-243 AQAVE
+243 AQAIE
-248 VLARSI
+248 VLARRI

-261 ISNIIAIDIPNMRA
+261 IRNILAIDIPNMRA

-287 TNVFIVHPG
+287 RGVFIVHPG
-296 ILHNIKAYRVF
+296 ILHNIKVYRVF
-307 PGAKGTIKAETLKGT
+307 PGAKGTIKAESLKGT

-328 RFLQLDD
+328 RFLGLDE
-335 VKFIKCGGNDSIA
+335 VRFIKCGGNNMIA

-364 PGKVIVYD
+364 PGTVIVYD
-372 RNTITNA
+372 RNTITND
-379 ILRDNGLETLEI
+379 ILRDNGLKTLEI

-403 RCMSMPLIR
+403 RCMSMPLVR
-412 DTL
+412 DAL

>member
-26 HLTPEYLNTL
+26 HLTPEYLTTL

-48 LEHDSFATTLRNCG
+48 VEHDSFADTLRGCG

-69 DLVAQALDS
+69 DLVAQALDT
-78 DSGSDKKEKSI
+78 DSYV
-89 RCQFIKEFLRNA
+89 RRQFVKEFLSNA
-101 DSRIIGHEKELFN
+101 DTRIVGHEKELFK

-119 SDTRKMVLRTMEG
+119 PDTRTMVLRTMEG
-132 VMDEGFDFRKTN
+132 IMDDGFDFRKTN

-156 LLDPIPN
+156 ILDPIPN

-171 ASIGTGASLNH
+171 ASVGCGASLNH
-182 MSSVTRNRETIYMKY
+182 MFSVTRNRETIYMKY
-197 VFAYHPS
+197 VFEHHPD
-204 FRNKVHK
+204 FQDKVKK
-211 YYDPSNPYSI
+211 YYDPSVPYSI

-230 ETTLAI
+230 ADTLAI
-236 GLSERTS
+236 GLSERTT
-243 AQAVE
+243 AQAIE
-248 VLARSI
+248 VLARRI

-261 ISNIIAIDIPNMRA
+261 IRNILAIDIPNMRA

-287 TNVFIVHPG
+287 RGVFIVHPG
-296 ILHNIKAYRVF
+296 ILHNIKVYRVF
-307 PGAKGTIKAETLKGT
+307 PGAKGTIKAESLKGT

-328 RFLQLDD
+328 RFLGLDE
-335 VKFIKCGGNDSIA
+335 VRFIKCGGNNMIA

-364 PGKVIVYD
+364 PGTVIVYD
-372 RNTITNA
+372 RNTITND
-379 ILRDNGLETLEI
+379 ILRDNGLKTLEI

-403 RCMSMPLIR
+403 RCMSMPLVR
-412 DTL
+412 DAL

>member
-26 HLTPEYLNTL
+26 HLTPEYLTTL

-48 LEHDSFATTLRNCG
+48 IEHDSFADTLRGCG
-62 VEVVYLC
+62 VEVVYLR
-69 DLVAQALDS
+69 DLVAQALDTDPS
-78 DSGSDKKEKSI
+78 V
-89 RCQFIKEFLRNA
+89 RRQFVTEFLSNA
-101 DSRIIGHEKELFN
+101 DTRIVGHEKELFK

-119 SDTRKMVLRTMEG
+119 PDTRTMVLRTMEG
-132 VMDEGFDFRKTN
+132 IMDDGFDFRKTN

-156 LLDPIPN
+156 ILDPIPN

-171 ASIGTGASLNH
+171 ASVGCGASLNH
-182 MSSVTRNRETIYMKY
+182 MFSVTRNRETIYMKY
-197 VFAYHPS
+197 VFEHHPDFQS
-204 FRNKVHK
+204 KVRK
-211 YYDPSNPYSI
+211 YYDPSIPYSI

-230 ETTLAI
+230 ADTLAI
-236 GLSERTS
+236 GLSERTT
-243 AQAVE
+243 AQAIE
-248 VLARSI
+248 VLARNV

-261 ISNIIAIDIPNMRA
+261 IRNILAIDIPNMRA

-287 TNVFIVHPG
+287 KDVFIVHPG
-296 ILHNIKAYRVF
+296 ILHNIKVYRVF
-307 PGAKGTIKAETLKGT
+307 PGAKGTIKAESLKGT

-328 RFLQLDD
+328 RFLGLDG
-335 VKFIKCGGNDSIA
+335 VRFIKCGGNNMIA

-364 PGKVIVYD
+364 PGTVIVYD
-372 RNTITNA
+372 RNTITND
-379 ILRDNGLETLEI
+379 ILRDNGLKTLEI

-403 RCMSMPLIR
+403 RCMSMPLVR
-412 DTL
+412 DAL

>member
-26 HLTPEYLNTL
+26 HLTPEYLTTL

-48 LEHDSFATTLRNCG
+48 VEHDSFADTLRGCG

-69 DLVAQALDS
+69 DLVAQALDTDPS
-78 DSGSDKKEKSI
+78 V
-89 RCQFIKEFLRNA
+89 RRQFITEFLSNA
-101 DSRIIGHEKELFN
+101 DTRIVGHEKELFK

-119 SDTRKMVLRTMEG
+119 PDTRTMVLRTMEG
-132 VMDEGFDFRKTN
+132 IMDDGFDFRKTN

-156 LLDPIPN
+156 ILDPIPN

-171 ASIGTGASLNH
+171 ASVGCGASLNH
-182 MSSVTRNRETIYMKY
+182 MFSVTRNRETIYMKY
-197 VFAYHPS
+197 VFEHHPD
-204 FRNKVHK
+204 FQNKVKK
-211 YYDPSNPYSI
+211 YYDPSVPYSI

-230 ETTLAI
+230 ADTLAI
-236 GLSERTS
+236 GLSERTT
-243 AQAVE
+243 AQAIE
-248 VLARSI
+248 VLARNI

-261 ISNIIAIDIPNMRA
+261 IRNILAIDIPNMRA

-287 TNVFIVHPG
+287 RGVFIVHPG
-296 ILHNIKAYRVF
+296 ILHNIKVYRVF
-307 PGAKGTIKAETLKGT
+307 PGAKGTIKAESLKGT

-328 RFLQLDD
+328 RFLGLDE
-335 VKFIKCGGNDSIA
+335 VRFIKCGGNNMIA

-364 PGKVIVYD
+364 PGTVIVYD
-372 RNTITNA
+372 RNTITND
-379 ILRDNGLETLEI
+379 ILRDNGLKTLEI

-403 RCMSMPLIR
+403 RCMSMPLVR
-412 DTL
+412 DAL

>member
-26 HLTPEYLNTL
+26 HLTPEYLTTL

-48 LEHDSFATTLRNCG
+48 IEHDSFADTLRGCG

-69 DLVAQALDS
+69 DLVAQALDT
-78 DSGSDKKEKSI
+78 DPYV
-89 RCQFIKEFLRNA
+89 RRQFITEFLSNA
-101 DSRIIGHEKELFN
+101 DTRIVGHEKELFK

-119 SDTRKMVLRTMEG
+119 PDTRTMVLRTMEG
-132 VMDEGFDFRKTN
+132 IMDDGFDFRKTN

-156 LLDPIPN
+156 ILDPIPN

-171 ASIGTGASLNH
+171 ASVGCGASLNH
-182 MSSVTRNRETIYMKY
+182 MFSVTRNRETIYMKY
-197 VFAYHPS
+197 VFEHHPD
-204 FRNKVHK
+204 FQDKVKK
-211 YYDPSNPYSI
+211 YYDPSVPYSI

-230 ETTLAI
+230 ADTLAI
-236 GLSERTS
+236 GLSERTT
-243 AQAVE
+243 AQAIE
-248 VLARSI
+248 VLARNI
-254 FADEEST
+254 FADEESS
-261 ISNIIAIDIPNMRA
+261 IRNILAIDIPNMRA

-287 TNVFIVHPG
+287 KDVFIVHPG
-296 ILHNIKAYRVF
+296 ILHNIKVYRVF
-307 PGAKGTIKAETLKGT
+307 PGAKGTIKAESLKGT

-328 RFLQLDD
+328 RFLGLDE
-335 VKFIKCGGNDSIA
+335 VRFIKCGGNNMIA

-364 PGKVIVYD
+364 PGTVIVYD
-372 RNTITNA
+372 RNTITND
-379 ILRDNGLETLEI
+379 ILRDNGLKTLEI

-403 RCMSMPLIR
+403 RCMSMPLVR
-412 DTL
+412 DAL